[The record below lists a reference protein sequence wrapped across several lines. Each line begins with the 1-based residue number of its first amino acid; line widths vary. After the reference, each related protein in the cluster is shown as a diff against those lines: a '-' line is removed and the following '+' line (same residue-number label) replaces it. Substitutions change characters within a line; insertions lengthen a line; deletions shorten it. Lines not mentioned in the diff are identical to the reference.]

1 MKIVLRAARAVCRFA
16 LCADCAALALL
27 AASIDGEFF
36 DFSKF
41 LLIAIVIF
49 GAGAFAWFAGKVF
62 TSALNEVSK

>member
-1 MKIVLRAARAVCRFA
+1 MKIILRIAATMCNAA
-16 LCADCAALALL
+16 LVAACVALALL